1 MAEQN
6 TIEILVKA
14 EVTKALS
21 GLREIGEA
29 SKKSSNELLSAANII
44 KGALTGAVA
53 LAFKNAVLE
62 GQKFLDLNQDLAAQ
76 FGKSGKAAL
85 QMRDTLVTAFGYSL
99 NEASKLLG
107 ETGRLAQS
115 LGFTDEK
122 SLALAGNIAKLA
134 DKLALSSTSGITAA
148 QAADALTRSLSGQTR
163 GLIQLGIP
171 ISDNEI
177 KQEAFAR
184 GISATTLET
193 DRAAKAQL
201 IFDIALRKSGQSLDA
216 ASLSSLS
223 LAEKTSRLKAFGES
237 VFTIFGAELAQRIA
251 GSSDGLLKFATSA
264 DSLQKVANFVHKAID
279 AFKLFGSIV
288 FAIPITLTTGLADIG
303 IAIFQLGKN
312 FISLGDVVSLALS
325 GKPSEAFSK
334 LKEVGVKAF
343 EDIKANATLT
353 TGFIESSLKTGR
365 DLFFKSEDDQVLKVK
380 ESNEQKKEI
389 IRSFTTET
397 EEQAKKRIEIERATA
412 KSIIDFSLS
421 SAQQAL
427 SIIDQFL
434 QRTVDATNL
443 ANEKMLALDEKRR
456 NELKIRD
463 AEDYEKAL
471 ADLKDQLA
479 SETDEKKKAEI
490 QQKIDR
496 LNSDF
501 QYNGKKDELDRAAN
515 EKDKEIKRE
524 QWKRT
529 KAVQISAAAI
539 QTIQAALA
547 AYSAGAAI
555 PVIGPPIVGPIF
567 AGVAGAFGA
576 LQTALIAAEPMP
588 SFAEG
593 GLVEGPFPAMVGHGR
608 EAILP
613 ASLTNLL
620 LDAAG
625 AGGSTSTTNNDTKNI
640 TLVANGIQD
649 PTAFINKAQRVLGN
663 NVFGG
668 NR

>member
-53 LAFKNAVLE
+53 LAFKNAVAE
-62 GQKFLDLNQDLAAQ
+62 GQKFLDLNDDLAAQ
-76 FGKSGKAAL
+76 FGKSGKAAIDL
-85 QMRDTLVTAFGYSL
+85 RNNLVTAFGYSL

-107 ETGRLAQS
+107 ETGKLAQS

-134 DKLALSSTSGITAA
+134 DKLSLSSTSGISAS
-148 QAADALTRSLSGQTR
+148 QAAEALTRSLSGQTR
-163 GLIQLGIP
+163 GLIELGIP
-171 ISDNEI
+171 INDTEI
-177 KQEAFAR
+177 KQEALAR

-193 DRAAKAQL
+193 DRAAKAQI
-201 IFDIALRKSGQSLDA
+201 IFDLALRKSGESLDA
-216 ASLSSLS
+216 ASISSLS

-312 FISLGDVVSLALS
+312 FISLGDVVSLALQ
-325 GKPSEAFSK
+325 GKASEAFSK

-343 EDIKANATLT
+343 QDIKANATLT
-353 TGFIESSLKTGR
+353 SGFIESSLKTGR
-365 DLFFKSEDDQVLKVK
+365 DLFFKNEDEQVLKAK
-380 ESNEQKKEI
+380 ETGEKKKEI
-389 IRSFTTET
+389 QRSVTTET
-397 EEQAKKRIEIERATA
+397 EEQLKKRIENERAAA
-412 KSIIDFSLS
+412 KAIIDFGLS
-421 SAQQAL
+421 SAKSLVDIFQQVAERNL
-427 SIIDQFL
+427 DTANQYNDQL
-434 QRTVDATNL
+434 
-443 ANEKMLALDEKRR
+443 LALDASRR
-456 NELKIRD
+456 DEMAVRD
-463 AEDYEKAL
+463 EQDYQTSL
-471 ADLKDQLA
+471 ADLQAKLA
-479 SETDEKKKAEI
+479 AETDATKQAAI
-490 QQKIDR
+490 QRQIDR
-496 LNSDF
+496 LNSDHE
-501 QYNGKKDELDRAAN
+501 YETKKNDLQLESA
-515 EKDKEIKRE
+515 KKEADIKRRG
-524 QWKRT
+524 WLLNKGF
-529 KAVQISAAAI
+529 QIAAAAI
-539 QTIQAALA
+539 STAQSALSAFAGTI
-547 AYSAGAAI
+547 GI
-555 PVIGPPIVGPIF
+555 PVVGPIL
-567 AGVAGAFGA
+567 APIAAAAAGAFGVA
-576 LQTALIAAEPMP
+576 QTALIASEPIP

-593 GLVEGPFPAMVGHGR
+593 GLVTGPFPAMVGHGT

-620 LDAAG
+620 LEAAG
-625 AGGSTSTTNNDTKNI
+625 AGGSNSTTNNDTKNI
-640 TLVANGIQD
+640 TLNAYGIQD
-649 PTAFINKAQRVLGN
+649 PTAFINKAQRQLGN

-668 NR
+668 AR